1 MSLQRRMQYPF
12 DSLVRAKEFHHLIGN
27 GHVAVHP
34 DAERLDPLQQL
45 KGGNGRETSA
55 EVAQPF
61 CARAHDE
68 GGLPE
73 LLVEDDTVISAVG
86 FGQSRELSP
95 CPPIE
100 TPAVHNHPTD
110 GDAMAADPLSDRI
123 HHDVG
128 AKLDRTAQ

>member
-12 DSLVRAKEFHHLIGN
+12 DSLVRAKEFQHRIGI

-45 KGGNGRETSA
+45 KGVHGRETSA

-73 LLVEDDTVISAVG
+73 LLVEDDTVISLVG
-86 FGQSRELSP
+86 FGQSRELAR
-95 CPPIE
+95 CAPIE
-100 TPAVHNHPTD
+100 TPAVHNHPAD
-110 GDAMAADPLSDRI
+110 GGAMAADPL
-123 HHDVG
+123 G
-128 AKLDRTAQ
+128 G

>member
-12 DSLVRAKEFHHLIGN
+12 DSLVRAKEFQHRIGI

-45 KGGNGRETSA
+45 KGVHGRETSA

-61 CARAHDE
+61 CARAHYE

-73 LLVEDDTVISAVG
+73 VLFEDDAVISAVG
-86 FGQSRELSP
+86 LGQSRELAR
-95 CPPIE
+95 CPPI
-100 TPAVHNHPTD
+100 
-110 GDAMAADPLSDRI
+110 
-123 HHDVG
+123 
-128 AKLDRTAQ
+128 